1 MSLLTK
7 YQSLIDTAK
16 NSNIEELE
24 ISESNGILRV
34 FGIAP
39 STDVKN
45 KLWDLYNQ
53 IDPNYISGEVLIEV
67 NVTPAITGSRVRAS
81 MEEAALNIRKGPG
94 TEQPIISQAAQHE
107 TIVLLGRATDQ
118 WWLVRTENGE
128 EGYCYTQ
135 FLESVE

>member
-67 NVTPAITGSRVRAS
+67 NVTPAITGYRVRAS
-81 MEEAALNIRKGPG
+81 REEAGLNIRKGPG
-94 TEQPIISQAAQHE
+94 TEQPIIRQAAQHE
-107 TIVLLGRATDQ
+107 IIVLLGRATDQ

-135 FLESVE
+135 FLEPVE